1 MENASSATPVDC
13 IVICGS
19 GQKLIEQVKAGEWS
33 KAGDAFIEWINETA
47 PSESRAATRIRQAIQ
62 GMLYELEVE
71 KKALSDIRQ
80 ITSESLNAERRLSK

>member
-1 MENASSATPVDC
+1 MGEPTSTPRLDA
-13 IVICGS
+13 IVICES
-19 GQKLIEQVKAGEWS
+19 AQKLIEQVKAGEWS

-47 PSESRAATRIRQAIQ
+47 PSKSRAATRIRQAIQ

-80 ITSESLNAERRLSK
+80 ITMESLNAERRLSK